1 MGVYKVYVR
10 SMWVYIR
17 VRKVFMGVYKQGAK
31 KVIFT
36 ACHSSFQLP
45 QKRFDEHIDFKVLL

>member
-1 MGVYKVYVR
+1 
-10 SMWVYIR
+10 
-17 VRKVFMGVYKQGAK
+17 MGVYKQGAK